1 MSSFIQSM
9 SNHHKNTT
17 IGENGSKMYSMDGI
31 DTTSS
36 IKSAFLAAF
45 NGIMENTD
53 NTHIEKYLLSI
64 ISALEE
70 NKESLAQDEITTLYE
85 YLIVY
90 LFYVRDIRN
99 NGKGRRCEFYK
110 MFDVLNNKYPE
121 LMIKLLEIIPEYGYW
136 KDLNQLYENYF
147 FKNNS
152 QSDKICL
159 KIIELYVEQI
169 KKDIEDY
176 QSYSKDSTEG
186 KLELS
191 LACKWMPKEKRSLDK
206 KTKIYSKI
214 SNDIYKAFHPDNN
227 CLNSNSTKK
236 FTRQSIGPIQDAI
249 HTTEKL
255 ECEGNFNEIN
265 FKFVPGRTL
274 FKKKKAY
281 LYVKKDGS
289 LRGNDKSR
297 MECRQNLLNFIELAT
312 QNKVKVHGKTMFIHE
327 LCSYVISNQLSEEEQ
342 NIINLQYKDHLDSF
356 KKLMIEKNVKL
367 NKGIVLADFSGSMTG
382 SPMDACMAIT
392 ILLSDL
398 AEDEWKNKFLS
409 FESQPQWISL
419 SYPRSLNEFS
429 TSYYR
434 NFSKYD
440 STRAGGELTFC
451 EKVKV
456 CGASPWGGSTNFLKA
471 HELMIQV
478 AKQNNLPKEK
488 FPEWFICPSDM
499 QFDSASGNNYNND
512 WEDNYE
518 LLEKMYIQAGYDMPQ
533 MIYWNL
539 RSTDTF
545 VTQNRKGVQ
554 LMSGFNT
561 NQLKNFLETLEIQE
575 ITPWDTFLNAVTD
588 KSYQTILNILRTT
601 NFKPFQKI
609 KIQSELDS
617 ICNKD
622 IFENTLSNIK
632 TLWEEGVLSKEDYEK
647 ISKELDESFVIVMD
661 D

>member
-9 SNHHKNTT
+9 SNHQKNTT
-17 IGENGSKMYSMDGI
+17 VGENGSKMYSMDGI

-70 NKESLAQDEITTLYE
+70 NKESLPQDEITTLYE
-85 YLIVY
+85 YMIVY

-121 LMIKLLEIIPEYGYW
+121 LMIKLIEIIPEYGYW

-159 KIIELYVEQI
+159 RIIELYVEQI
-169 KKDIEDY
+169 KKDIQDY
-176 QSYSKDSTEG
+176 QSFKNNSTEG

-206 KTKIYSKI
+206 KTKIFTKI
-214 SNDIYKAFHPDNN
+214 SNDLYKAFYPNTNN
-227 CLNSNSTKK
+227 VNSNTVKK
-236 FTRQSIGPIQDAI
+236 FTRQSISPIQDAI

-255 ECEGNFNEIN
+255 ECDGKFNEIN

-274 FKKKKAY
+274 FKKKQAY
-281 LYVKKDGS
+281 LYIKKDGN
-289 LRGNDKSR
+289 LRGNDESR
-297 MECRQNLLNFIELAT
+297 MECRQNLMNFMELAG

-327 LCSYVISNQLSEEEQ
+327 LCNYVQLNQLSIEEQ

-367 NKGIVLADFSGSMTG
+367 DKGIVLADFSGSMAG
-382 SPMDACMAIT
+382 APMDACMAIT
-392 ILLSDL
+392 ILISDL
-398 AEDEWKNKFLS
+398 ADDEWKNKFLS

-419 SYPRSLNEFS
+419 AYPNSQNEFCN
-429 TSYYR
+429 SYFR
-434 NFSKYD
+434 SNFD

-456 CGASPWGGSTNFLKA
+456 CQASPWGGSTNFIKA
-471 HELMIQV
+471 HELMLQV
-478 AKQNNLPKEK
+478 ANQNNLPQEK
-488 FPEWFICPSDM
+488 FPQWFICPSDM
-499 QFDSASGNNYNND
+499 QFDSASGNHD

-518 LLEKMYIQAGYDMPQ
+518 LLEKMYTKAGYNMPQ

-575 ITPWDTFLNAVTD
+575 IKPWDTFLNAVQN
-588 KSYQTILNILRTT
+588 KSYDTIVDILRTT

-609 KIQSELDS
+609 KIQSELNS
-617 ICNKD
+617 INNKD

-632 TLWEEGVLSKEDYEK
+632 TLWEQGVLSLEDYEK
-647 ISKELDESFVIVMD
+647 ISKELDDSFVIVMD

>member
-17 IGENGSKMYSMDGI
+17 VGENGSKMYSMDGI

-70 NKESLAQDEITTLYE
+70 NKESLPQDEITTLYE
-85 YLIVY
+85 YMIVY

-121 LMIKLLEIIPEYGYW
+121 LMIKLIEIIPEYGYW

-159 KIIELYVEQI
+159 RIIELYVEQI
-169 KKDIEDY
+169 KKDIQDY
-176 QSYSKDSTEG
+176 QSFKNNSTEG

-206 KTKIYSKI
+206 KTKIFTKI
-214 SNDIYKAFHPDNN
+214 SNDLYKAFYPNTNN
-227 CLNSNSTKK
+227 VNSNTVKK
-236 FTRQSIGPIQDAI
+236 FTRQSISPIQDAI

-255 ECEGNFNEIN
+255 ECDGKFNEIN

-274 FKKKKAY
+274 FKKKQAY
-281 LYVKKDGS
+281 LYIKKDGN
-289 LRGNDKSR
+289 LRGNDESR
-297 MECRQNLLNFIELAT
+297 MECRQNLMNFMELAS

-327 LCSYVISNQLSEEEQ
+327 LCNYVQLNQLSIEEQ

-356 KKLMIEKNVKL
+356 KKLMVEKNVKL
-367 NKGIVLADFSGSMTG
+367 DKGIVLADFSGSMAG
-382 SPMDACMAIT
+382 APMDACMAIT
-392 ILLSDL
+392 ILISDL
-398 AEDEWKNKFLS
+398 ADDEWKNKFLS

-419 SYPRSLNEFS
+419 SYPQSQSEFCN
-429 TSYYR
+429 SYFR
-434 NFSKYD
+434 NFSNFD
-440 STRAGGELTFC
+440 SARAGGELTFC

-456 CGASPWGGSTNFLKA
+456 CAGSPWGGSTNFLKA
-471 HELMIQV
+471 HELMLQV
-478 AKQNNLPKEK
+478 ANQNNLPIEK
-488 FPEWFICPSDM
+488 FPQWFICPSDM
-499 QFDSASGNNYNND
+499 QFDSASGNHD

-518 LLEKMYIQAGYDMPQ
+518 LLEKMYTKAGYNMPQ

-575 ITPWDTFLNAVTD
+575 ITPWDTFLNAVQD
-588 KSYQTILNILRTT
+588 KSYQQIVDILRITT
-601 NFKPFQKI
+601 SKPFQKI
-609 KIQSELDS
+609 KIQSGLNS
-617 ICNKD
+617 ISNKD
-622 IFENTLSNIK
+622 VFENTLTNIK
-632 TLWEEGVLSKEDYEK
+632 TLWEQGVLSKEHYEK
-647 ISKELDESFVIVMD
+647 ISKDLDDSFVIVMD

>member
-1 MSSFIQSM
+1 MSDYH
-9 SNHHKNTT
+9 NNTT

-31 DTTSS
+31 DTSS

-53 NTHIEKYLLSI
+53 DKHIEKYLLSI

-70 NKESLAQDEITTLYE
+70 NKEDLAQDEIITLYE

-99 NGKGRRCEFYK
+99 NGKGRRSEFYK
-110 MFDVLNNKYPE
+110 MFDVLNNKYPT
-121 LMIKLLEIIPEYGYW
+121 LMIELLEIIPEYGYW
-136 KDLNQLYENYF
+136 KDLNQLYEYYF
-147 FKNNS
+147 FKNNT
-152 QSDKICL
+152 QSDKICI
-159 KIIELYVEQI
+159 KIIELYVDQL
-169 KKDIEDY
+169 KKDIQDY
-176 QSYSKDSTEG
+176 QSYTSKNTDE

-191 LACKWMPKEKRSLDK
+191 LACKWLPKEKRSLDK

-214 SNDIYKAFHPDNN
+214 SNDLYKSFHPDAD
-227 CLNSNSTKK
+227 LDSNRSKK
-236 FTRQSIGPIQDAI
+236 FTRQSISPIQDAI

-255 ECEGNFNEIN
+255 ECDGKFSEIN

-274 FKKKKAY
+274 FKKKQAY
-281 LYVKKDGS
+281 LYIKKDGN

-297 MECRQNLLNFIELAT
+297 LECRENLLNFIELAS

-327 LCSYVISNQLSEEEQ
+327 LCNYVQSNSMLSEEEQ

-367 NKGIVLADFSGSMTG
+367 NKGLVLADFSGSMAG

-398 AEDEWKNKFLS
+398 AEDEWRNRFLS
-409 FESQPQWISL
+409 FESEPQWVSL
-419 SYPRSLNEFS
+419 IYPKSEKEFS
-429 TSYYR
+429 HSTLYKR
-434 NFSKYD
+434 VFQKYE

-456 CGASPWGGSTNFLKA
+456 CAGSPWGGSTNFLKA
-471 HELMIQV
+471 HKLMIDV
-478 AKQNNLPKEK
+478 ANQNKLPKEK

-499 QFDSASGNNYNND
+499 QFDQASENNRNHD
-512 WEDNYE
+512 WDDNFE
-518 LLEKMYIQAGYDMPQ
+518 LLKKMYTNGGYDMPQ

-554 LMSGFNT
+554 LMSGFST

-575 ITPWDTFLNAVTD
+575 ITPWDTFLNAVQD
-588 KSYQTILNILRTT
+588 KSYQQIVDILRITT
-601 NFKPFQKI
+601 SKPFQKI
-609 KIQSELDS
+609 KIQSGLNS
-617 ICNKD
+617 ISNKD
-622 IFENTLSNIK
+622 VFENTLTNIK
-632 TLWEEGVLSKEDYEK
+632 TLWEQGVLSKEHYEK
-647 ISKELDESFVIVMD
+647 ISKDLDDSFVIVMD